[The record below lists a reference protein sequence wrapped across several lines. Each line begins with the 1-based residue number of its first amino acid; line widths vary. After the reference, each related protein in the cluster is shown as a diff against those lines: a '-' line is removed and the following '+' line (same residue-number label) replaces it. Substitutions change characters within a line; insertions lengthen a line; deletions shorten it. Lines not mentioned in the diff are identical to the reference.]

1 MKLQGLAVLAAGLL
15 LCSCAS
21 DGGSSGTGITTAE
34 GNVVS
39 VLRAAAAMSPA
50 PRDVRLDEALGGIRV
65 SVEGTDIAGETDSSG
80 AFRVRGDYD
89 SEVTLL
95 FARAQ
100 DGLAARL
107 AVNVPAGGTL
117 TLVDVALDA
126 ASGTAQP
133 QHQGVDFDGTI
144 VAVDCAA
151 GELQLVSQ
159 QRPDDGD
166 HYVVLLAS
174 STVVDAMGADVPCA
188 RLTPGEDAHVV
199 GAVEPDGSFGDA
211 RVVLE

>member
-1 MKLQGLAVLAAGLL
+1 MKLPGLAVLAAGLL
-15 LCSCAS
+15 LCGCAI

-39 VLRAAAAMSPA
+39 VLSAAAATSPM
-50 PRDVRLDEALGGIRV
+50 PLDVPLDGSLGGIRV
-65 SVEGTDIAGETDSSG
+65 SVEGTDIAGETDPSG

-89 SEVTLL
+89 SVVTLL

-100 DGLAARL
+100 DALAARL
-107 AVNVPAGGTL
+107 EVNVPAGGTL

-126 ASGTAQP
+126 ASGTARP
-133 QHQGVDFDGTI
+133 ESQGVDFDGTI

-166 HYVVLLAS
+166 HYVVLLAG
-174 STVVDAMGADVPCA
+174 STVVDAMGAVVPCD
-188 RLTPGEDAHVV
+188 RLTPGEDAHVGGV
-199 GAVEPDGSFGDA
+199 VEPDGSFGNA
-211 RVVLE
+211 RVVLD